1 MYVWLHTLTSS
12 LQSQIHKIDLLVL
25 SHYTKEMFEVF
36 LCFFSLWA
44 KKVTLIQSVSF
55 CFPLLGQSS
64 VQQLVLTAF
73 GDVTLA
79 KLLTQSICEGEKQ
92 SDT

>member
-1 MYVWLHTLTSS
+1 MAAHIDIIITITNSQNRFTRFKSLHKGNVWGFP
-12 LQSQIHKIDLLVL
+12 LL
-25 SHYTKEMFEVF
+25 
-36 LCFFSLWA
+36 FFFLWA